1 METRLTL
8 RYTGP
13 DVDSGRMDVY
23 AASTN
28 MIAFS
33 EFMVAAVKAAFG
45 DQANAKAEVA
55 GFGQG
60 SFLTDLVFSVG
71 GPLASVFTGVSGVSV
86 NDLLTVVKEAFALWK
101 HLKGAP
107 PTAIENH
114 GQHVSVTNNSGQIIQ
129 VKTETLHLVLSEKGS
144 DTAGRF
150 VRQALE
156 PEGIAAIEISEGKET
171 VATAS
176 RQESGFFVPI
186 AAETPLTE
194 NTVRMALIL
203 EAAVFKD
210 GNKWRFSD
218 GTTSFSADIAD
229 KEFLQRVEDGER
241 FGKGDVLTVD
251 MLIAQTRTGQKIA
264 AQRTVIKVEEHRPG
278 QEQKGLF

>member
-23 AASTN
+23 AASSN

-33 EFMVAAVKAAFG
+33 EFMVAAVKATFG
-45 DQANAKAEVA
+45 DKADARAEVA

-60 SFLTDLVFSVG
+60 SFLTDLVFNVG
-71 GPLASVFTGVSGVSV
+71 GPLASIFTTVSPK
-86 NDLLTVVKEAFALWK
+86 DLLTVIKESFALWK

-107 PTAIENH
+107 PSAIDNH
-114 GQHVSVTNNSGQIIQ
+114 GQQVSVTNNSGQIIQ
-129 VKTETLHLVLSEKGS
+129 VKTETLHLVLSEKGAE
-144 DTAGRF
+144 TAGRF
-150 VRQALE
+150 VRQAME
-156 PEGIAAIEISEGKET
+156 PEGITSIEVSEGREV

-176 RQESGFFVPI
+176 RQESGFFVPV
-186 AAETPLTE
+186 AAEVPLTE

-229 KEFLQRVEDGER
+229 REFLQRVEDGER

-251 MLIAQTRTGQKIA
+251 MLIAQTRTGQKIN
-264 AQRTVIKVEEHRPG
+264 AQRTVIKVEDHRPG
-278 QEQKGLF
+278 QEQKGLFNG

>member
-1 METRLTL
+1 METRLSL
-8 RYTGP
+8 RYSGP

-23 AASTN
+23 AASIN

-45 DQANAKAEVA
+45 DQAEARAEVA
-55 GFGQG
+55 GFAQG

-71 GPLASVFTGVSGVSV
+71 GPLTSVFTGVSPK
-86 NDLLTVVKEAFALWK
+86 DLLAVVKESFALWK

-107 PTAIENH
+107 PTAIEHH
-114 GQHVSVTNNSGQIIQ
+114 GQQVSVTNNSGQIIQ
-129 VKTETLHLVLSEKGS
+129 VQTDTLNLVLSEKGAE
-144 DTAGRF
+144 TVGRF
-150 VRQALE
+150 VRQAME
-156 PEGIAAIEISEGKET
+156 SEGINKVELASGNEP
-171 VATAS
+171 VASATRS
-176 RQESGFFVPI
+176 ESGFFVPV
-186 AAETPLTE
+186 AAETPLSE
-194 NTVRMALIL
+194 NTVKMALIL

-229 KEFLQRVEDGER
+229 QEFLQQVENGER
-241 FGKGDVLTVD
+241 FGKGDVLNVE
-251 MLIAQTRTGQKIA
+251 MLIAQTRTGQKITT
-264 AQRTVIKVEEHRPG
+264 QRTVIKVLDHRPR

>member
-1 METRLTL
+1 
-8 RYTGP
+8 
-13 DVDSGRMDVY
+13 MDVY
-23 AASTN
+23 SASTN

-33 EFMVAAVKAAFG
+33 EFMVAAVKATFG
-45 DQANAKAEVA
+45 DKADARAEVA

-71 GPLASVFTGVSGVSV
+71 GPLATVFSAVSPKE
-86 NDLLTVVKEAFALWK
+86 LLEVVKESFALWK

-107 PTAIENH
+107 PASIEHH
-114 GQHVSVTNNSGQIIQ
+114 GQQVTVTNNNGQIIQ
-129 VKTETLHLVLSEKGS
+129 VQTETLHLVLSEKGAE
-144 DTAGRF
+144 TAGRF
-150 VRQALE
+150 VRQAME
-156 PEGIAAIEISEGKET
+156 PEGITAIEVSEGRE
-171 VATAS
+171 VVVTAS
-176 RQESGFFVPI
+176 RQEAGFFVPV
-186 AAETPLTE
+186 AAEMPLTE

-251 MLIAQTRTGQKIA
+251 MMIAQTRTGQKIT
-264 AQRTVIKVEEHRPG
+264 AQRTVVKVEDHRPG